1 VSEFPERLEL
11 EADGRRTVYV
21 LRPDLYAVHDWD
33 GAGNPVDAMAE
44 ARVAAFEGDPGGK
57 RPVYAFGTLLAYP
70 TGTVWIRFADGIDA
84 STRTTDLK
92 NAGFHIESSPSYAP
106 NGAYVAADDVATAL
120 ARLDDLRAVEGV
132 EIVEPQMLV
141 RASNR

>member
-1 VSEFPERLEL
+1 MSDFPKQLEL
-11 EADGRRTVYV
+11 DSDGRRTVYV

-33 GAGNPVDAMAE
+33 GAGTPVDAIAE
-44 ARVAAFEGDPGGK
+44 AKVAAFEGDPGGK

-84 STRTTDLK
+84 STRAADLK
-92 NAGFHIESSPSYAP
+92 NAGFHIESSPSYAR
-106 NGAYVAADDVATAL
+106 NGAYVVADDVATAL
-120 ARLDDLRAVEGV
+120 SRLDDLRAVEGV